1 MKQVIML
8 NVYAAVNDGFY
19 KRGWNIS
26 KLDCSV
32 ARNRKCIP
40 RSP

>member
-1 MKQVIML
+1 MIAGKSVPSQVKKL
-8 NVYAAVNDGFY
+8 NVIKIKYHE
-19 KRGWNIS
+19 
-26 KLDCSV
+26 LDCSV

>member
-1 MKQVIML
+1 MMSVDTKSF
-8 NVYAAVNDGFY
+8 DKKSFD
-19 KRGWNIS
+19 

-40 RSP
+40 QNS

>member
-1 MKQVIML
+1 MVRDLRNKGHVHRVSF
-8 NVYAAVNDGFY
+8 NVPNPE
-19 KRGWNIS
+19 
-26 KLDCSV
+26 LDCSV